1 MKPIIQVKNYTKSY
15 GDFVAVDNVSFEV
28 EEGSISGF
36 LGPNGAGK
44 STTINT
50 LCTLLE
56 KTSGTLTI
64 DGYDVTTEKDEV
76 RNSIGIVFQ
85 ESTLDDKM
93 TVQENLEMH
102 CVFYNV
108 PKKEI
113 QERIN
118 FVINMIDLKE
128 WKDAVVSSLSGGMK
142 RRVEIARALLHNP
155 KVLFLDEPTTGL
167 DPQTRNR
174 MWEYIIQLQKEKN
187 ITIFLTTHYMEEAE
201 ICDHV
206 AIIDDG
212 KIVVNDHPEELK
224 RRYTQDEARITI
236 SSSPEPFKK
245 ALTDKGYEFQSLNQG
260 DIEVNIQDI
269 QEFLS
274 FLEPFQKDI
283 LNLEIKNGTLND
295 VFLEITGKKIR
306 EEA

>member
-28 EEGSISGF
+28 EEGSIFGF

-108 PKKEI
+108 PRKEI

-118 FVINMIDLKE
+118 FVINMIDLEE
-128 WKDAVVSSLSGGMK
+128 WKDAMVSSLSGGMK

-236 SSSPEPFKK
+236 SSPEPFKK
-245 ALTDKGYEFQSLNQG
+245 ALTEKGYEFQSLNQG
-260 DIEVNIQDI
+260 DIKVNIQDI

>member
-1 MKPIIQVKNYTKSY
+1 M
-15 GDFVAVDNVSFEV
+15 
-28 EEGSISGF
+28 
-36 LGPNGAGK
+36 
-44 STTINT
+44 
-50 LCTLLE
+50 E

-108 PKKEI
+108 PRKEI

-118 FVINMIDLKE
+118 FVINMIDLEE
-128 WKDAVVSSLSGGMK
+128 WKDAMVSSLSGGMK

-236 SSSPEPFKK
+236 SSPEPFKK
-245 ALTDKGYEFQSLNQG
+245 ALTEKGYEFQSLNQG
-260 DIEVNIQDI
+260 DIKVNIQDI

>member
-28 EEGSISGF
+28 EEGSIFGF

-128 WKDAVVSSLSGGMK
+128 WKDAMVSSLSGGMK

-236 SSSPEPFKK
+236 SSPEPFKK